1 MKTETDSE
9 HFPFLKEV
17 YHSIEGLDMEQTFL
31 LSKEM
36 TRHLYCI
43 DLRNKEAYFVQA
55 GSRGH
60 REASM
65 DNLPMYN
72 ISEIIQRFAH

>member
-9 HFPFLKEV
+9 HFLFLKEV
-17 YHSIEGLDMEQTFL
+17 YHNIEGLDMEQTFL

-43 DLRNKEAYFVQA
+43 DLQN
-55 GSRGH
+55 
-60 REASM
+60 
-65 DNLPMYN
+65 
-72 ISEIIQRFAH
+72 